1 MSRYAP
7 GAMFT
12 LAHLS
17 DAHLAPMPVPNLA
30 GIAFKQFAGYVNWLR
45 SRRFIHRPDVLAR
58 IVSDLRGQKPDHI
71 AMTGDIANIALLF
84 EFSRG
89 AAWLTGLGEP
99 EGVSV
104 VPGNHDIY
112 VAGAAELARAHWSA
126 FMRGDAGATAFPYV
140 RRRGPIALIGLC
152 SGVPAELFYASG
164 RLGADQ
170 LAKLAVALR
179 QLKTEGLFR
188 VVMIHHPPISES
200 SSRKRLLDASELIRV
215 IGTHGAELLVHGHD
229 HMHMLNWLEG
239 PDGTRVPAVGVPSAS
254 SAPSKGKADAAYNL
268 YRIERTPNAWSCD
281 MISRGFGAAG
291 NVIELKREK
300 LA

>member
-1 MSRYAP
+1 
-7 GAMFT
+7 MFT

-17 DAHLAPMPVPNLA
+17 DAHLAPMPVPNFA
-30 GIAFKQFAGYVNWLR
+30 RIAFKQFAGYVNWLR
-45 SRRFIHRPDVLAR
+45 SRRFIHRTDVLAR
-58 IVSDLRGQKPDHI
+58 IVSHLRAQQPDHI
-71 AMTGDIANIALLF
+71 AMTGDIANIALPF

-89 AAWLTGLGEP
+89 AGWLTGLGAP

-112 VAGAAELARAHWSA
+112 VAGAADLALAQWGV
-126 FMRGDAGATAFPYV
+126 FMKGDAGETTFPYV
-140 RRRGPIALIGLC
+140 RRRGPIAIVGLC
-152 SGVPAELFYASG
+152 SGVPTELFYAGG

-170 LAKLAVALR
+170 LAKLAVALG

-188 VVMIHHPPISES
+188 VVMIHHPPVSES
-200 SSRKRLLDASELIRV
+200 SSRKRLLDAREVIRV
-215 IGTHGAELLVHGHD
+215 IGAHGAELLIHGHD
-229 HMHMLNWLEG
+229 HLHMLNWLEG
-239 PDGTRVPAVGVPSAS
+239 PDGRRVPAVGVPSAS

-268 YRIERTPNAWSCD
+268 YRIEGTPNAWNCD
-281 MISRGFGAAG
+281 MISRGIGPAG

>member
-1 MSRYAP
+1 
-7 GAMFT
+7 MFT

-17 DAHLAPMPVPNLA
+17 DAHLAPMPVPNFA
-30 GIAFKQFAGYVNWLR
+30 RIAFKQFAGYVNWLR
-45 SRRFIHRPDVLAR
+45 SRRFIHRTDVLAR
-58 IVSDLRGQKPDHI
+58 IVNDLRAQKPDHI
-71 AMTGDIANIALLF
+71 AMTGDIANIALPF

-89 AAWLTGLGEP
+89 AGWLTALGAP

-112 VAGAAELARAHWSA
+112 VAGAAELALAQWGG
-126 FMRGDAGATAFPYV
+126 FMKGDAGETTFPCI

-152 SGVPAELFYASG
+152 SGVPTELFYASG

-170 LAKLAVALR
+170 LAKLAVALG

-188 VVMIHHPPISES
+188 VVMIHHPPVTES
-200 SSRKRLLDASELIRV
+200 SSRKRLLDAREFIRV
-215 IGTHGAELLVHGHD
+215 IGAHGAELLIHGHD
-229 HMHMLNWLEG
+229 HLHMLNWLEG

-254 SAPSKGKADAAYNL
+254 SAPGKGKADAAYNL
-268 YRIERTPNAWSCD
+268 YRIEGTPNVWSFD
-281 MISRGFGAAG
+281 MISRGIEPAG
-291 NVIELKREK
+291 NVIELRREK